1 MFRIIIRIIFISFMK
16 KLKQVL
22 LHDTVCEVLSAHFE
36 ADHFLLYVYLISL
49 LISITRARYENLFL
63 LTKGVLNVTQRWIH
77 HFSLHS

>member
-36 ADHFLLYVYLISL
+36 AEHFLLYVYLISL
-49 LISITRARYENLFL
+49 LISITRAR
-63 LTKGVLNVTQRWIH
+63 
-77 HFSLHS
+77 